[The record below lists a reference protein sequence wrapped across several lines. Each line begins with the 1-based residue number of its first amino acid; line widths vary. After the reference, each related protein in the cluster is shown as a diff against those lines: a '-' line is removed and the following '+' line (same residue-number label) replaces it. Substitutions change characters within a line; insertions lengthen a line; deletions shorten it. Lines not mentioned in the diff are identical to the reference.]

1 MRDLSRE
8 LDEVYAT
15 AIQAG
20 LADPSRRDLLLAWLP
35 TGLTTGLPV
44 RPSPADQ
51 LRSDLQA
58 LLQHE
63 LTYRTPALTTW
74 LENAERLTD
83 YLPGVPS
90 VFAAMR
96 RTLNAA
102 LLDTSGDASPPPS
115 RPASPPQAGPA
126 PVLGIQFLSARPATT
141 GALGLG
147 IELRAIREKLQAGLY
162 RDRLRLGEV
171 EGAVRLTA
179 IEELIRRSEAAILHV
194 SAHGNRDGHL
204 QLEGDGGAPAEIGPR
219 QFRRVIDL
227 VNSDRAADRLIQLVI
242 LNACNSA
249 AVAEELVTGTVRYAV
264 GTTEEVHDDAAIAF
278 ASGFYS
284 ALADSK
290 SIQYA
295 FDSGCLQIDLLPPH
309 LRRYEQAF
317 KLFCAP
323 DTDPKRSFLAP
334 R

>member
-35 TGLTTGLPV
+35 TGLTTELKQV
-44 RPSPADQ
+44 STPAHQ
-51 LRSDLQA
+51 LRADLQA

-115 RPASPPQAGPA
+115 RP
-126 PVLGIQFLSARPATT
+126 
-141 GALGLG
+141 
-147 IELRAIREKLQAGLY
+147 
-162 RDRLRLGEV
+162 
-171 EGAVRLTA
+171 TA
-179 IEELIRRSEAAILHV
+179 
-194 SAHGNRDGHL
+194 
-204 QLEGDGGAPAEIGPR
+204 
-219 QFRRVIDL
+219 
-227 VNSDRAADRLIQLVI
+227 
-242 LNACNSA
+242 
-249 AVAEELVTGTVRYAV
+249 
-264 GTTEEVHDDAAIAF
+264 
-278 ASGFYS
+278 
-284 ALADSK
+284 
-290 SIQYA
+290 
-295 FDSGCLQIDLLPPH
+295 
-309 LRRYEQAF
+309 
-317 KLFCAP
+317 
-323 DTDPKRSFLAP
+323 
-334 R
+334 